1 MKDIVHICFS
11 ESAGG
16 SLRQAVKKKKL
27 FEGKKVI
34 VFPDDISIGTIK
46 KGINLSERLEWL
58 DSINKEDERIH
69 LEEIDYLKKY
79 YKQFYNEISNIKDAD
94 VIYLWYGECSSDM
107 CGMMYTLE
115 LLKDKIENIY
125 LVNVSEKIYED
136 YRIIRTYRAVA
147 EIGTERLKE
156 FIKIRRKIEYQ
167 EYNNLIDQWDLLK
180 DNNSILRIFKDG
192 KVQAVSEDYF
202 DINILKYTENEF
214 RKCARIV
221 GSVMGHSE
229 MRISDDYIFW
239 RVGELTK
246 SGMLEYKGKFGIMRE
261 MEIKITQKGIEYM
274 STDSEA
280 ISFWKSRETE
290 KQFEREKINEAK
302 NQGRMEEK
310 IAIAKKL
317 MDILDTEV
325 IAEKTGL
332 TVMQV
337 KNLIN

>member
-1 MKDIVHICFS
+1 MESIVHICFS
-11 ESAGG
+11 QSAGG

-34 VFPDDISIGTIK
+34 MFPDDISIGIIQN
-46 KGINLSERLEWL
+46 GINLGERLEWL
-58 DSINKEDERIH
+58 DSINKEDERIY
-69 LEEIDYLKKY
+69 LEEIDYLKKA
-79 YKQFYNEISNIKDAD
+79 YKEFYKEISNIKDTE

-125 LVNVSEKIYED
+125 FVNVSEKIYED
-136 YRIIRTYRAVA
+136 YGIIRTYRAAA
-147 EIGTERLKE
+147 EISTERLKG
-156 FIKIRRKIEYQ
+156 FIEIRRKIEYQ
-167 EYNNLIDQWDLLK
+167 EYSDLINQWESLK

-192 KVQAVSEDYF
+192 KVEAVSEDYF

-239 RVGELTK
+239 RIGELTK
-246 SGMLEYKGKFGIMRE
+246 SEVLEDKGKFGIMRE
-261 MEIKITQKGIEYM
+261 REIKITQKGIEYM

-280 ISFWKSRETE
+280 ISFWRSKETE
-290 KQFEREKINEAK
+290 KQFERDKINEAK
-302 NQGRMEEK
+302 NQGRMEER
-310 IAIAKKL
+310 IRIAKKL
-317 MDILDTEV
+317 MDILDAEV

-332 TVMQV
+332 TVMQI